1 MSTFFFLLCQLV
13 DAERRRTIPLDVPD
27 GVASFADEFLAG
39 TTQPAALAALAAGSV
54 SGGFAAA
61 ARLIA
66 TRLLTIAAA
75 PADFTSSGA
84 ESVSALSDMSLSSL
98 VGLLVDAVGN
108 KDLLPQDL
116 CSTGLALLYRV
127 VEGLS
132 PAQTL
137 ATAGPEKLPQWVVE
151 GLPLLVVRCVTAQGA
166 SDELVGDGL
175 NLGIALLRK
184 VSTFVS
190 YCRVNAE
197 CLLD

>member
-1 MSTFFFLLCQLV
+1 MTPLAHLFLSFCQLI
-13 DAERRRTIPLDVPD
+13 DAERRRTVPLDVPD

-39 TTQPAALAALAAGSV
+39 TAQPAALAALAAGSA

-66 TRLLTIAAA
+66 TRLLTLAES
-75 PADFTSSGA
+75 PADTASTDA
-84 ESVSALSDMSLSSL
+84 ESVAALGDGSLSSL
-98 VGLLVDAVGN
+98 VGLLVDAVGDKN
-108 KDLLPQDL
+108 LLPQEL

-132 PAQTL
+132 PEQTR
-137 ATAGPEKLPQWVVE
+137 AAGGRGKMPQWVVE
-151 GLPLLVVRCVTAQGA
+151 GLPRLVVRCVTAEGA

-184 VSTFVS
+184 VATFVS
-190 YCRVNAE
+190 YCKLSNS
-197 CLLD
+197 